1 MLSEQSAGFAGLK
14 GSQLPKPSRRTEGFA
29 YYCRL
34 CDEVLVVSRHMINP
48 RKVTLIF
55 NGVCPGCG
63 FPLQSVL
70 ENETSWMP
78 KGRRILVNP
87 KCTDG
92 RYLVSQTS
100 RGEFKTTRGDILL
113 AEQKPT
119 LTTGIAALD
128 RALILRFGQLVAL
141 QGTMSHSLSSLLCV
155 RTALPK
161 PEGHDSEVVFL
172 DGGNSFDTY
181 LISEHSISHERN
193 SQKILERIHLSRAFT
208 YHQLSRLIHEKLP
221 YALDHFK
228 ARLAVV
234 SDITHLYCDPDA
246 QTDMRKKQEA
256 LNVFRRD
263 VRSLSTLAEQKSV
276 LILATDLQT
285 RNRPMENALLRAAHV
300 SARLDDKNTFTKLTL
315 AKHPFTPQLKTII
328 PVNKQTLESYT

>member
-1 MLSEQSAGFAGLK
+1 LSKQSADFAGLK
-14 GSQLPKPSRRTEGFA
+14 VSQLPKSNRSTEGFA

-55 NGVCPGCG
+55 NEVCPGCG
-63 FPLQSVL
+63 FLLQSVL
-70 ENETSWMP
+70 ECETSWVP

-92 RYLVSQTS
+92 RYLVSQS
-100 RGEFKTTRGDILL
+100 NRSEFKTTRGDIML
-113 AEQKPT
+113 AEQRPT
-119 LTTGIAALD
+119 LTTGIVTLD
-128 RALILRFGQLVAL
+128 RTLILRFGQLVAL
-141 QGTMSHSLSSLLCV
+141 QGTASHSLSSLLCV
-155 RTALPK
+155 RAALPK
-161 PEGHDSEVVFL
+161 PEGHDIDVVFL

-181 LISEHSISHERN
+181 LISEHSIRHERN

-221 YALDHFK
+221 YALDCFK

-234 SDITHLYCDPDA
+234 SDITQLYCDPDV
-246 QTDMRKKQEA
+246 QTDIQKKQEA
-256 LNVFRRD
+256 LNVFRKD
-263 VRSLSTLAEQKSV
+263 IRSLAALAEQKSV

-285 RNRPMENALLRAAHV
+285 RNRPMESALLRAAHV
-300 SARLDDKNTFTKLTL
+300 SARLEDKDTFTKLTL

-328 PVNKQTLESYT
+328 PVNKQTLESYI